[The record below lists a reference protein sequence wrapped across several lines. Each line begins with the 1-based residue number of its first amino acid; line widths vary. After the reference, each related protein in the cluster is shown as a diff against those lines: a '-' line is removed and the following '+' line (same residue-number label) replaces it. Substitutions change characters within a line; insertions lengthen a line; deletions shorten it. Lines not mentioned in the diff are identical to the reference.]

1 MHSCKNIDC
10 SHVTDNSQNSFTFTQ
25 KSNMGNHE
33 SRINKNNLQCS
44 SEISE
49 PKCAS
54 NTRTIRVYVYTHT
67 SIDIRAYAYTNIP
80 IRIQVCVISMYELA
94 YCFFYCGKVIVDLN
108 GHCNCSENDAQAAP
122 NVRRSSCVSSGC
134 VCSPLSN
141 AVSSVLYKCY
151 ISPKSPQHKK

>member
-1 MHSCKNIDC
+1 MHRGKEFS
-10 SHVTDNSQNSFTFTQ
+10 SSVQSGPHVLVWQF
-25 KSNMGNHE
+25 
-33 SRINKNNLQCS
+33 IQCS

-67 SIDIRAYAYTNIP
+67 SIDIRAYAYTSTP
-80 IRIQVCVISMYELA
+80 IRIRVCVISMYELA

-108 GHCNCSENDAQAAP
+108 GHCNCSKNDAQAAP
-122 NVRRSSCVSSGC
+122 NARRSSCVSSGC

-141 AVSSVLYKCY
+141 AVTYHPNLLS
-151 ISPKSPQHKK
+151 IKK